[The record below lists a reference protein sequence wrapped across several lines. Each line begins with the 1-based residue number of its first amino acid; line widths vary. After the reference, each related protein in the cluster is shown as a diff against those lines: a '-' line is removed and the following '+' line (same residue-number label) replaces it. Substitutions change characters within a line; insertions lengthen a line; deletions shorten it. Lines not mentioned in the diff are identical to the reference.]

1 VEYFNIYRNV
11 INISYLC
18 ILKECTRLY
27 CGGEGKGRGGLEDS
41 VVYRVLYGVEDSV
54 VYRVLYGL
62 EDSVVYRVLYGVEDS
77 VVYRVFYGLEVLCV
91 HFISVQM
98 IGILNIETPYDI

>member
-1 VEYFNIYRNV
+1 M
-11 INISYLC
+11 
-18 ILKECTRLY
+18 
-27 CGGEGKGRGGLEDS
+27 
-41 VVYRVLYGVEDSV
+41 YRVLYGVEDSV

-62 EDSVVYRVLYGVEDS
+62 EDS

>member
-1 VEYFNIYRNV
+1 MEYFNIYRNV

-27 CGGEGKGRGGLEDS
+27 CGGEGKGREGGGSYS

-62 EDSVVYRVLYGVEDS
+62 E
-77 VVYRVFYGLEVLCV
+77 VLCV

-98 IGILNIETPYDI
+98 IVILNIETPYDI